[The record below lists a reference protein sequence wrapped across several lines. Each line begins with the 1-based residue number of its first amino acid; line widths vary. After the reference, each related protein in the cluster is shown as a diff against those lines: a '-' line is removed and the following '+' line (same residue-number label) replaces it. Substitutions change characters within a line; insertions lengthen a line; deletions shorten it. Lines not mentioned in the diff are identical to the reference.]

1 MARSGQTRFAAPLR
15 LPKPDSLSER
25 IYLDLRARL
34 QRCEINPDARLVD
47 LEIANSYGTS
57 RMPAREALLRL
68 ANEGY
73 LVGTTRGFVTPKLS
87 LQDIRDI
94 FEVRKLL
101 EPRAAANA
109 ARDLDDR
116 GREQLTK
123 AISEARAA
131 IRDDD
136 VDRLIL
142 ANIAFRACWLG
153 ALRNARLAT
162 TLARFVDHV
171 QTVRLGTLRD
181 METRMVVATG
191 LEGLYDAF
199 IRRDSVAA
207 SDRMNAFMTA
217 AEQAFF
223 SVRKAEIER
232 ENGDAVDA
240 ETMQPKLA

>member
-1 MARSGQTRFAAPLR
+1 MARAGQKRFTAPSR
-15 LPKPDSLSER
+15 LSKQDSLSER
-25 IYLDLRARL
+25 IYFDLRARL
-34 QRCEINPDARLVD
+34 QRCEISPDARLVD
-47 LEIANSYGTS
+47 LEIANSYGVS

-73 LVGTTRGFVTPKLS
+73 LVGTTRGFVIPKLS
-87 LQDIRDI
+87 LDDIRDI

-109 ARDLDDR
+109 AQDLDDR
-116 GREQLTK
+116 GRKELTRAINEARG
-123 AISEARAA
+123 AIS
-131 IRDDD
+131 DDD

-142 ANIAFRACWLG
+142 ANISFRACWLG
-153 ALRNARLAT
+153 ALRNVRLAT

-181 METRMVVATG
+181 HQTRTVVASG

-199 IRRDSVAA
+199 MQRDSIAA
-207 SDRMNAFMTA
+207 GDRMAAFMTA

-223 SVRKAEIER
+223 TVRKAEIES
-232 ENGDAVDA
+232 ENAKA
-240 ETMQPKLA
+240 AALPQSA

>member
-1 MARSGQTRFAAPLR
+1 MARASQKRFAPLR
-15 LPKPDSLSER
+15 LSKQDSLSER

-34 QRCEINPDARLVD
+34 QRCEIEPDRRLVD
-47 LEIANSYGTS
+47 IEIANSYGTS

-73 LVGTTRGFVTPKLS
+73 LVGTTRGFMTPKLS
-87 LQDIRDI
+87 LDDIRDI

-116 GREQLTK
+116 GRAELTK
-123 AISEARAA
+123 AITEARAA
-131 IRDDD
+131 TRDDD

-142 ANIAFRACWLG
+142 ANIAFRDCWLG
-153 ALRNARLAT
+153 ALRNARLAN

-171 QTVRLGTLRD
+171 QTVRLGTLHD
-181 METRMVVATG
+181 HATRTVVANG
-191 LEGLYDAF
+191 LESLYDAF
-199 IRRDSVAA
+199 MRRDSVAA
-207 SDRMNAFMTA
+207 SDRMSTFMTA

-223 SVRKAEIER
+223 VAHKAEIER
-232 ENGDAVDA
+232 ERAA
-240 ETMQPKLA
+240 LAADSPVPQTA